1 MSHEILEPGT
11 FFLDAGRCFVK
22 NDQAMEYIP
31 YEPPPNDLT
40 TESRRAF
47 VVLLVF
53 LGLLAAYGLAVSG
66 FNLPRIARGMGAI
79 IVASDILI
87 NDYAGIAGMGPAF
100 FNAALCVLAALTIIK
115 ISRVTISGPIMAAIF
130 TIAGFSLFG
139 KNIVNIW
146 PGILGAWLYAVA
158 SRRPF
163 AENILIALYGTA
175 LAPLSSEVAFGL
187 GLAMPFNFLLAIGI
201 GALAGFL
208 LSPIARHALDFH
220 WGYNLYN
227 IGFTAGLIGTVA
239 MSSLRAFNVPLAGSF
254 NWAELGP
261 LNILPFLLVA
271 FLAMI
276 VSGVIMDPL
285 WRSSYRR
292 LLAAP
297 GRLVSDFVRYYGLG
311 ASLINM
317 GIMGLLGSVVMLA
330 IGASWNGPM
339 LGGLFTIVGFS
350 AFGKH
355 PRNTIPPILGAIT
368 MAYLSRYGIGSPGS
382 QLAILFVCTLCP
394 ISGEY
399 GPVAGFMAG
408 MLHMILVHVVGTL
421 HGGLNLYN
429 NGFAGGLTAG
439 LMLPVLEWV
448 REWRRHEV

>member
-1 MSHEILEPGT
+1 
-11 FFLDAGRCFVK
+11 
-22 NDQAMEYIP
+22 MEYIP
-31 YEPPPNDLT
+31 YEPPPNDLK
-40 TESRRAF
+40 TEYRRAF
-47 VVLLVF
+47 SVLLLF
-53 LGLLAAYGLAVSG
+53 LGLLAIYGLAASG
-66 FNLPRIARGMGAI
+66 FNIPRIVRGLGSI

-100 FNAALCVLAALTIIK
+100 FNAALCVLVAVIIIR
-115 ISRVTISGPIMAAIF
+115 ISRVSVSGPIIAAIF

-146 PGILGAWLYAVA
+146 PGILGAWLYTAA
-158 SRRPF
+158 SKRPF
-163 AENILIALYGTA
+163 SENIIVALFGTA

-187 GLAMPFNFLLAIGI
+187 GIAAPFNVILAIII
-201 GALAGFL
+201 GAAAGFL

-239 MSSLRAFNVPLAGSF
+239 MSILKAFNIPLAGSF

-261 LNILPFLLVA
+261 ARILPFLLVL

-276 VSGVIMDPL
+276 VAGVVIDPL
-285 WRSSYRR
+285 WRSSYKR
-292 LLAAP
+292 LLASP
-297 GRLVSDFVRYYGLG
+297 GRLVSDFIRYYGLG

-317 GIMGLLGSVVMLA
+317 GIMGFLASVVMLA

-368 MAYLSRYGIGSPGS
+368 MAFLSRYGIGSPGS
-382 QLAILFVCTLCP
+382 QLAILFVCTLGP

-408 MLHMILVHVVGTL
+408 MLHMILVHVVGSL